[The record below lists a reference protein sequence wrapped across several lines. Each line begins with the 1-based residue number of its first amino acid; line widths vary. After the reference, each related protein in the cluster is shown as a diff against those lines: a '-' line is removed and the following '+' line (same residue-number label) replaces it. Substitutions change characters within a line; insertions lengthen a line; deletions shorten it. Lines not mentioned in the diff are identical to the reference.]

1 MVYPT
6 LRMAKEDFDDA
17 FETADSALQSHG
29 VIANMSSSSLRQ
41 FRNTQRSPI
50 YQLPLETLTEIFIFT
65 SGILDTSHELLDSSA
80 VPPIKIVLSMA
91 HVSSRWYKAAKSC
104 PLLWTH
110 IFADYAVPLVVMG
123 LERSGNLPLTVTCWG
138 RGKRRKA
145 ERLQELLEHV
155 HRWET
160 ADVVITFKDLRS
172 IAKLP
177 APRLKAMAIVPIVQ
191 TDAEALLGE
200 PEDLPMANQLFH
212 GQIPQ
217 LEVLKIHYWLKWEE
231 ASYSRLKRLDIALYL
246 GRLPS
251 VTGLNSMLSKCP
263 LLETLSI
270 SAPIERPDFT
280 LGGPGDIKLPYLK
293 TMRIRAFSPLALSTF
308 VFRLDFPSVEIV
320 ELEPDVSLV
329 EEPDEA
335 DAILFMVTMIP
346 IVPIL
351 ERLSPLATAV
361 LLTLEEDEGVEFS
374 FLGQYASS
382 QPGPSAQCKEI
393 KLSRFPWTDVMRF
406 TTARCPSFVKQ
417 CRFLNIIGGGGEGYS
432 STTPELV
439 ATVTALHSLETVT
452 LTGTPDSATLL
463 SMFLDS
469 GRRETD
475 LISHPAR
482 WAGLDEVCLEGCLC
496 YQKEGIL
503 KELEK
508 WRDRRQRRVQ
518 RSQPRVII
526 DNEGCRNCG
535 TLRGEMRGIVEE
547 GNPFSDSET
556 SISDEGEGEGEDVV
570 S

>member
-1 MVYPT
+1 
-6 LRMAKEDFDDA
+6 MAKVDFDDA
-17 FETADSALQSHG
+17 FEKADSALQSHG

-50 YQLPLETLTEIFIFT
+50 YQLPLETLTEIFLFT
-65 SGILDTSHELLDSSA
+65 SGILDTSHKLLDSSA

-160 ADVVITFKDLRS
+160 ADLVITFKDLRS
-172 IAKLP
+172 ITKLP
-177 APRLKAMAIVPIVQ
+177 APRLKAMAIVPVVQ
-191 TDAEALLGE
+191 NEAEALLGE

-217 LEVLKIHYWLKWEE
+217 LEVLKIHYWIKWEE
-231 ASYSRLKRLDIALYL
+231 AGYPRLKRLDISLWL

-251 VTGLNSMLSKCP
+251 VTGLNRMLSKCP

-270 SAPIERPDFT
+270 TAPIERPDFT
-280 LGGPGDIKLPYLK
+280 LGGPGDIKLPHLK
-293 TMRIRAFSPLALSTF
+293 ILRIKGFSPLALSTF
-308 VFRLDFPSVEIV
+308 VFRLDLPAVEIV
-320 ELEPDVSLV
+320 DIEPDVSLV
-329 EEPDEA
+329 VEPDEA
-335 DAILFMVTMIP
+335 DVILFMVTMIT
-346 IVPIL
+346 IVSIL

-361 LLTLEEDEGVEFS
+361 YLTLDEDEGVEFS
-374 FLGQYASS
+374 FLGQYVTP
-382 QPGPSAQCKEI
+382 QPGSSAQYKEI
-393 KLSRFPWTDVMRF
+393 KLSRFPWTDVMKF
-406 TTARCPSFVKQ
+406 TTAKCPSFVKQ
-417 CRFLNIIGGGGEGYS
+417 CKFLNIIGGGGEGCS
-432 STTPELV
+432 STIPELV
-439 ATVTALHSLETVT
+439 ETVTALYSLETVT
-452 LTGTPDSATLL
+452 LTGTPGSATLL

-475 LISHPAR
+475 LISHAAR

-496 YQKEGIL
+496 DQKEEIL
-503 KELEK
+503 RELEQ
-508 WRDRRQRRVQ
+508 WRDRRQRGVQ
-518 RSQPRVII
+518 RSEPRIII
-526 DNEGCRNCG
+526 DNQGCRNCG
-535 TLRGEMRGIVEE
+535 KLWREMTGIAEE
-547 GNPFSDSET
+547 GNAFSDSET
-556 SISDEGEGEGEDVV
+556 SISDESEGEGEDVASNPEVV